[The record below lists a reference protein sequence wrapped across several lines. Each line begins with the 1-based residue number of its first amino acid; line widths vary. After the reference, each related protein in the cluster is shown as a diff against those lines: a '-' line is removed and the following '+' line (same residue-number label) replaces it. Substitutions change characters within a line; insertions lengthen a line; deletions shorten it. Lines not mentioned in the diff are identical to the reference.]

1 MTFPGVDPHLEG
13 LVTKS
18 RGNDTITEPAPSATS
33 VTVMD
38 EKVAGN
44 GQGNRPGRL
53 DLKLRYFPESQFG
66 GYSDTDQLV
75 VFYTRVR
82 ILLKPSFTV
91 LDIGCGRGRHAEERT
106 ARSNLKNLK
115 DQCET
120 VIGID
125 VNPAA
130 QDNPFVDQF
139 HLIEASS
146 KWPLSDAS
154 VDLAVCNCVFEHIEN
169 TDLFFSECHRV
180 IRPGGYLCMRTT
192 NALSYFGLAARFIP
206 DRFHSAII
214 RRAYVNPRKEE
225 DVFPIQYRCNT
236 VPAMRRAL
244 DRHGFEHCA
253 YGYEQDPAHFAFSRT
268 LYFLGVVYQ
277 RLAPRVIRT
286 AIFVF
291 ARRI

>member
-1 MTFPGVDPHLEG
+1 M
-13 LVTKS
+13 KS
-18 RGNDTITEPAPSATS
+18 RGHSTITEPAPSATS
-33 VTVMD
+33 ATVMD

-44 GQGNRPGRL
+44 GHGNRPARL

-106 ARSNLKNLK
+106 ARSDLKNLK
-115 DQCET
+115 DQCKA

-139 HLIEASS
+139 HLIDASS

-154 VDLAVCNCVFEHIEN
+154 VDLAVCDCVFEHIEN

-180 IRPGGYLCMRTT
+180 IRPGGYLCIRTT

-214 RRAYVNPRKEE
+214 RRAYANPRKEE
-225 DVFPIQYRCNT
+225 DVFPVQYRCNT

-244 DRHGFEHCA
+244 HRHGFEHCV

-277 RLAPRVIRT
+277 RFAPRIIGT
-286 AIFVF
+286 AIFAF
-291 ARRI
+291 ARRT

>member
-1 MTFPGVDPHLEG
+1 M
-13 LVTKS
+13 KS
-18 RGNDTITEPAPSATS
+18 RGHSTITEPAPSTTS

-44 GQGNRPGRL
+44 GQGNRPARL
-53 DLKLRYFPESQFG
+53 NLKLRYFPESQFG

-75 VFYTRVR
+75 VFYSRVR

-106 ARSNLKNLK
+106 ARSDLKNLK
-115 DQCET
+115 DQCKT

-139 HLIEASS
+139 HLIEASGR
-146 KWPLSDAS
+146 WPLPDAS
-154 VDLAVCNCVFEHIEN
+154 VDLAVCDCVFEHIEN

-206 DRFHSAII
+206 DRFHSALIS
-214 RRAYVNPRKEE
+214 RAYVNPRKEE
-225 DVFPIQYRCNT
+225 DVFPVQYRCNT
-236 VPAMRRAL
+236 IPAMRRAL
-244 DRHGFEHCA
+244 DRHGFGHSV

-277 RLAPRVIRT
+277 RFAPRIIRT

-291 ARRI
+291 ARRS